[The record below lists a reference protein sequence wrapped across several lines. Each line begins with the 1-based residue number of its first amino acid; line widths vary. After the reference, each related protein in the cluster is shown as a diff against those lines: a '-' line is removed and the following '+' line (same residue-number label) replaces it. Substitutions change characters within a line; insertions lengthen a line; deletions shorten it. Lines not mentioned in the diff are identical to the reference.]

1 MGTSD
6 PVLGGFPG
14 QRVKG
19 VVVVLSATTMVH
31 KRFPVVQVRFPDK
44 LYEFLCKR
52 E

>member
-19 VVVVLSATTMVH
+19 VVWVLFANTTVH
-31 KRFPVVQVRFPDK
+31 KRFPKVQVRFPDK
-44 LYEFLCKR
+44 LYEFL
-52 E
+52 